1 MLRGGGEEVGGG
13 RGEVGGDG
21 EDVGGGGEEV
31 GPLDRSSELTN
42 HAPTRDQF
50 WSTVDD

>member
-1 MLRGGGEEVGGG
+1 MARGGEE
-13 RGEVGGDG
+13 E
-21 EDVGGGGEEV
+21 VGGGGEEV

-42 HAPTRDQF
+42 RAPTQDQF